1 MLQLASRI
9 QTSQTIPSFPLP
21 LPTLANTHD
30 TKTNSARSYRSMIP
44 QIKSIIAEGSGTAA
58 GAVRVGVNLNWEK
71 ICGCPGNLIYST
83 K

>member
-1 MLQLASRI
+1 
-9 QTSQTIPSFPLP
+9 
-21 LPTLANTHD
+21 
-30 TKTNSARSYRSMIP
+30 MIP